1 MNKKQK
7 RQGRAQVEEQG
18 EALDAGGNESSEEEV
33 DVVDLPAEEVPEVY
47 QVVEVTASAQ
57 PPEQQTRACE
67 LVLVPLGD
75 DAREEVSRS
84 VDPHAA

>member
-1 MNKKQK
+1 M
-7 RQGRAQVEEQG
+7 
-18 EALDAGGNESSEEEV
+18 
-33 DVVDLPAEEVPEVY
+33 VDLPAEDAVSEVH

-57 PPEQQTRACE
+57 QPEQQTRACE

-84 VDPHAA
+84 VDPHAQPNSNSVPKCNPNPIPPITTIARLVSQPP